1 MSTISILG
9 PTRENLSEK
18 DASFN
23 QNVDRKYEDSI
34 DYDFSAAVTSKLQR
48 NQSGRCDISE
58 RNNSKRVK
66 STGNYWNWWEA
77 NSLIVTLMG
86 VWRSFQNQTNMILRG
101 YVALDKFLIDSNL
114 YSLLSVKWITIQGS
128 AGRNKRKIFTLK
140 PDKSVG
146 ELANWN

>member
-23 QNVDRKYEDSI
+23 QNVDHKYEDSI

-58 RNNSKRVK
+58 RNSSKRVK
-66 STGNYWNWWEA
+66 STGNYWN
-77 NSLIVTLMG
+77 
-86 VWRSFQNQTNMILRG
+86 
-101 YVALDKFLIDSNL
+101 
-114 YSLLSVKWITIQGS
+114 
-128 AGRNKRKIFTLK
+128 
-140 PDKSVG
+140 
-146 ELANWN
+146 